1 MESHKE
7 VISKLKFIGKLQ
19 KGEKINAKLLYVQQE
34 GIVTQLARTLLQ
46 DNRTK
51 TLSFVQDTINKSFE
65 LITYYDRSNRVSER
79 IMCNNLIDDLKKSKS
94 GIVNL
99 KDTYVDDIKFCC
111 DLETLLQMID
121 AKLIEYNKYDNL
133 TPPPP
138 PPPTVTQKSLFDLTL
153 EDSKSNNDEIK
164 DS

>member
-34 GIVTQLARTLLQ
+34 GLVTQLARTLLQ

-111 DLETLLQMID
+111 DLETMLQMID
-121 AKLIEYNKYDNL
+121 AKLIEYNKYDNFTPL
-133 TPPPP
+133 PPPP
-138 PPPTVTQKSLFDLTL
+138 SIIPKSLFDLTL
-153 EDSKSNNDEIK
+153 EDTKNNDDVK

>member
-34 GIVTQLARTLLQ
+34 GLVTQLARTLLQ

-121 AKLIEYNKYDNL
+121 AKLIEYNKYDNV
-133 TPPPP
+133 TPP
-138 PPPTVTQKSLFDLTL
+138 PPPTVVPKSLFDLTL
-153 EDSKSNNDEIK
+153 EDSKSNDD

>member
-46 DNRTK
+46 DNRAK

-121 AKLIEYNKYDNL
+121 AKLIEYNKYDNVA
-133 TPPPP
+133 PP
-138 PPPTVTQKSLFDLTL
+138 PPPTVIPKSLFDLTL

>member
-34 GIVTQLARTLLQ
+34 GLVTQLARTLLQ

-121 AKLIEYNKYDNL
+121 AKLIEYNKYDNF

-138 PPPTVTQKSLFDLTL
+138 PPSIIPKSLFDLTL
-153 EDSKSNNDEIK
+153 EDTKNNDVK

>member
-19 KGEKINAKLLYVQQE
+19 KGEKINVKLLYVQQE
-34 GIVTQLARTLLQ
+34 GLVTQFARTLLQ

-99 KDTYVDDIKFCC
+99 KDTYVEDIKFCC

-121 AKLIEYNKYDNL
+121 AKLIEYNKYDNFI
-133 TPPPP
+133 PPPP
-138 PPPTVTQKSLFDLTL
+138 PPSIVPKSLFDLTL
-153 EDSKSNNDEIK
+153 DDTKSNDDIK

>member
-121 AKLIEYNKYDNL
+121 AKLIEYNKYDNF

-138 PPPTVTQKSLFDLTL
+138 PPSIIPKSLFDLTL
-153 EDSKSNNDEIK
+153 EDSKSNNDDIK